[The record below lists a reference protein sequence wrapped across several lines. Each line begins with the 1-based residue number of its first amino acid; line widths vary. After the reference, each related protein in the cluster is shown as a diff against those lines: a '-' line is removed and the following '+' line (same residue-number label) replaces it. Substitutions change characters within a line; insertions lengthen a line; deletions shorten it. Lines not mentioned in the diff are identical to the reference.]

1 MRRNIIIISILS
13 ILLFLFFIF
22 DLLFGSVKVSY
33 SEIIDILINHN
44 AQANHYSTIIDFRL
58 PKAMVAIVAGAALAV
73 SGLQMQTIFRNPL
86 AGPYILGISSG
97 AGLGVA
103 LLIIGFPGI
112 VTISYAVMFSQW
124 TIAFAAW
131 IGAAVVLTVIMLV
144 SIRIRD
150 IMTILIFGMMFGS
163 AASALIS
170 IMQYFGADSSVK
182 SFVVWTMGN
191 LGGVTYSQLQVMLPV
206 VAAGLLLTFLLPK
219 SLNVLLLGENYA
231 RTMGLNVFRT
241 RLLVFLSTSLLAGTV
256 TAFCGP
262 IGFIG
267 IAVPHIARLLFR
279 TANHFILIPGSVLLG
294 INVMLVSDIISQL
307 PGSGEVLP
315 INSITALIGI
325 PIVIWIIF
333 RNQKI
338 SSMV

>member
-1 MRRNIIIISILS
+1 MERNIIEQKLS
-13 ILLFLFFIF
+13 N
-22 DLLFGSVKVSY
+22 Y
-33 SEIIDILINHN
+33 C
-44 AQANHYSTIIDFRL
+44 
-58 PKAMVAIVAGAALAV
+58 
-73 SGLQMQTIFRNPL
+73 
-86 AGPYILGISSG
+86 
-97 AGLGVA
+97 
-103 LLIIGFPGI
+103 
-112 VTISYAVMFSQW
+112 
-124 TIAFAAW
+124 
-131 IGAAVVLTVIMLV
+131 
-144 SIRIRD
+144 
-150 IMTILIFGMMFGS
+150 
-163 AASALIS
+163 ALIS

-191 LGGVTYSQLQVMLPV
+191 LGGITYSQLQVMLPV
-206 VAAGLLLTFLLPK
+206 VATGLLLVFLLPK

-241 RLLVFLSTSLLAGTV
+241 RLLVFLSTSLLAGTI

-294 INVMLVSDIISQL
+294 VNVMLISDIISQL

-338 SSMV
+338 SSMI